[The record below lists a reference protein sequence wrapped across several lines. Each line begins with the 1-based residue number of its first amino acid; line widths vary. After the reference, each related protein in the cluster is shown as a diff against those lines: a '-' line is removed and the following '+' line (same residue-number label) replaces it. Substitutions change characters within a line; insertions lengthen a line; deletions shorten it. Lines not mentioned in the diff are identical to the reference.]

1 MPCSSPSQLS
11 FFITG
16 IANLLVEELSEDE
29 LEVLAAMFTA
39 LGDTITLLL
48 SLKNCT
54 ENNI

>member
-1 MPCSSPSQLS
+1 MSCSSPAQLS

-29 LEVLAAMFTA
+29 LEVLSAMFTA

-48 SLKNCT
+48 SLKN
-54 ENNI
+54 NI